1 MGLAIA
7 EFICFLVESIFS
19 LLWLAIIISAVM
31 SWLFAFDVINYRNR
45 FVAQL
50 AHFLD
55 SITAPILAPLRSI
68 IPSLGGVDITPIIA
82 LLIISGIQRAIL
94 PASCQALRQLLGGF

>member
-1 MGLAIA
+1 MAG
-7 EFICFLVESIFS
+7 FICFIVGAVLT
-19 LLWLAIIISAVM
+19 LLFWAIIISAIM

-55 SITAPILAPLRSI
+55 SITAPILAPLRSV
-68 IPSLGGVDITPIIA
+68 IPSLGGIDITPIIA
-82 LLIISGIQRAIL
+82 LLIISGIRSYIL
-94 PASCQALRQLLGGF
+94 PASCQALYQLLGGF